1 MRYVDNSEIK
11 LVSYKN
17 DTYIDIFFLS
27 QSSMVSRTMY
37 TIAWYELPISFKT
50 EICLLMLRSQ
60 KSSKITAGKFYIMHL
75 ENFSTVRRNYHIFRK
90 MYENSTCKQKNILL
104 LFLIYRY

>member
-1 MRYVDNSEIK
+1 MWVSEIK

-17 DTYIDIFFLS
+17 DICRFFFCLS
-27 QSSMVSRTMY
+27 QSSMISRTIY

-60 KSSKITAGKFYIMHL
+60 KSSKITAGKFYVMHL
-75 ENFSTVRRNYHIFRK
+75 ENFNAVSKNYHIVIL
-90 MYENSTCKQKNILL
+90 KNV
-104 LFLIYRY
+104 